1 MLEWFTEKIIKTNI
15 RKVMQTTQSSL
26 NPYPT
31 TTKVFRYCFDID
43 GTICTP
49 GTCKS
54 CQYEGATPNKDRIEK
69 INKLYDEG
77 HYIIYMTARAMG
89 RNKDLPNAEAT
100 IKAEEVL
107 KPLTKLQLDIWGC
120 KYHELI
126 MGKPHADYFIDDK
139 AVNDEDFFK

>member
-1 MLEWFTEKIIKTNI
+1 
-15 RKVMQTTQSSL
+15 MQTTQSI
-26 NPYPT
+26 
-31 TTKVFRYCFDID
+31 KVTPVFKRYCFDID

-126 MGKPHADYFIDDK
+126 MGKPHADFFIDDK
-139 AVNDEDFFK
+139 GIKDEDFFV